1 MASGSRP
8 ARPGEPSEAPEATKH
23 MTKPTKTKTAPGEGI
38 SRIADG
44 GLRYTAKP
52 SGSPFPV
59 SQAGIGATR
68 SCYKCGTHKPVPE
81 LESKKFLGKNQL
93 VRSEERR
100 VGKEC

>member
-1 MASGSRP
+1 
-8 ARPGEPSEAPEATKH
+8 

-93 VRSEERR
+93 VCR
-100 VGKEC
+100 GGCGAKK